1 MILEDFHTHTIFC
14 DGDNSPEEMVVSA
27 IEKGVR
33 KIGLLVHAY
42 VEFDDCC
49 IKKEDIGKFKAEIAR
64 LREKYK
70 EKIQIFCGV
79 EMDYYSSMELDDFD
93 YVIGSVHY
101 IKCAGEYIAIDTRP
115 EHLKEAAEKYFGGD
129 IYAVCEAY
137 YTLVGQLADKFK
149 IDIIGHFDLITKF
162 CEKKALFDTNNP
174 RYIATAKGAIDKLLK
189 HNIPFEINTGAISR
203 KYKTAPYPSVELTE
217 YIAKQGGKFILSS
230 DSHNK
235 DTLCSGFDKWE
246 KEYKKL
252 GADIITA
259 NF

>member
-1 MILEDFHTHTIFC
+1 MILEDFHTHTVFC
-14 DGDNSPEEMVVSA
+14 DGNNSPEEMVLSA
-27 IEKGVR
+27 IEKGVQ
-33 KIGLLVHAY
+33 KLGLLVHAY
-42 VEFDDCC
+42 VDFDDCC
-49 IKKEDIGKFKAEIAR
+49 VKLYEIEKFKAEISR

-79 EMDYYSSMELDDFD
+79 EMDYYSSMDLEGFD

-101 IKCAGEYIAIDTRP
+101 LKLGEEYFAVDLT
-115 EHLKEAAEKYFGGD
+115 AETLRTVANKYFDGD

-137 YTLVGQLADKFK
+137 YALVGEIADKFK

-162 CEKKALFDTNNP
+162 SENEDFIDANNP
-174 RYIATAKGAIDKLLK
+174 RYINAAKGAIEKLVK
-189 HNIPFEINTGAISR
+189 HNIPFEINTGAIAR
-203 KYKTAPYPSVELTE
+203 GYKKTPYPSFELTK
-217 YIAKQGGKFILSS
+217 YIAKLGGKFILSS

-235 DTLCSGFDKWE
+235 NSLCSGFDKWE
-246 KEYKKL
+246 KEYGEI